1 MGSIYNFLKVVGAWA
16 VVYKGRNTSIRC
28 PDLFIVFLKK
38 AFLFCEIHFMV
49 PRINIHSTIILFFK
63 QIIPGYERSF
73 LFRRINLYIFPVIQ
87 GRTIKSD

>member
-49 PRINIHSTIILFFK
+49 PLLLYGIANKHPFND
-63 QIIPGYERSF
+63 YSF
-73 LFRRINLYIFPVIQ
+73 L
-87 GRTIKSD
+87 